1 MLYENIAAIS
11 TPLGAGGVAV
21 IRISGESPLSVAE
34 QMFLP
39 AGRTK
44 VRDFVP
50 YRMYTGE
57 IDAGSFRDFGM
68 CVRFAAPKSY
78 TGENMVEFHCHG
90 GVAIAQGILRRA
102 LALGCRPAANGEF
115 TRRAF
120 LNGKLSLS
128 SAEGLIDM
136 IGSESEGEV
145 KAGYYLYREGL
156 KNRVEKMQDALTY
169 VLAQIDANIDFPEED
184 LEDAALGAVRE
195 KLSSLCAE
203 IEALIATY
211 RTGRSLKNGVKV
223 AIVGRPNTG
232 KSSLLNRLLN
242 YDKAIVSSVAG
253 TTRDV
258 VEGTMEIEGVR
269 FLLSD
274 TAGIRE
280 TENEVESVG
289 IARARRALEE
299 SDLVLFVL
307 DGSRPLTEED
317 RQIFGEIAD
326 KNRIV
331 VYNKSDL
338 SGLVKLKEID
348 LMVSAATGENIGR
361 LKELLYR
368 RALGDRIDLNGDFLT
383 EERHYAALKRALEKL
398 TAARDQAGSVPLD
411 LIAVDLRAGW
421 ETLGEISG
429 KTAGEHII
437 DEIFSNFCVGK

>member
-1 MLYENIAAIS
+1 
-11 TPLGAGGVAV
+11 
-21 IRISGESPLSVAE
+21 
-34 QMFLP
+34 
-39 AGRTK
+39 
-44 VRDFVP
+44 
-50 YRMYTGE
+50 
-57 IDAGSFRDFGM
+57 
-68 CVRFAAPKSY
+68 
-78 TGENMVEFHCHG
+78 
-90 GVAIAQGILRRA
+90 
-102 LALGCRPAANGEF
+102 
-115 TRRAF
+115 
-120 LNGKLSLS
+120 
-128 SAEGLIDM
+128 
-136 IGSESEGEV
+136 
-145 KAGYYLYREGL
+145 
-156 KNRVEKMQDALTY
+156 
-169 VLAQIDANIDFPEED
+169 
-184 LEDAALGAVRE
+184 
-195 KLSSLCAE
+195 
-203 IEALIATY
+203 
-211 RTGRSLKNGVKV
+211 
-223 AIVGRPNTG
+223 
-232 KSSLLNRLLN
+232 
-242 YDKAIVSSVAG
+242 
-253 TTRDV
+253 
-258 VEGTMEIEGVR
+258 MEIEGVR

-289 IARARRALEE
+289 IARASRALEE

-437 DEIFSNFCVGK
+437 DEIFSKFCVGK

>member
-1 MLYENIAAIS
+1 MKERNIAAIA
-11 TPLGAGGVAV
+11 TPPGKGGVAIV
-21 IRISGESPLSVAE
+21 RISGDSPLSIAE
-34 QMFLP
+34 KM
-39 AGRTK
+39 
-44 VRDFVP
+44 FVP
-50 YRMYTGE
+50 SGKTAVKDFRPYRLYPGE
-57 IDAGSFRDFGM
+57 IDGGTFTDYGL
-68 CVRFAAPKSY
+68 CVYFKAPASY
-78 TGENMVEFHCHG
+78 TGEDVVEFHCHG

-437 DEIFSNFCVGK
+437 DEIFSKFCVGK